1 MKKISEGVPFEDAY
15 EGFQSTQFFM
25 NSREAVEEVKSLFDE
40 AKSTLTK
47 VNKLT
52 RLTDLVK
59 FMVPCII
66 S

>member
-1 MKKISEGVPFEDAY
+1 
-15 EGFQSTQFFM
+15 M

-40 AKSTLTK
+40 VKSTLTK

-52 RLTDLVK
+52 RLIDPVK

>member
-1 MKKISEGVPFEDAY
+1 MKKIYEGVPFEDAY

-25 NSREAVEEVKSLFDE
+25 NTREVVEEVKSLFE
-40 AKSTLTK
+40 EVKSTHTK

-52 RLTDLVK
+52 RLTDPVK
-59 FMVPCII
+59 FMVPYIV